1 MIDRLVKAK
10 KMLIH
15 TVPLVL
21 STLLGV
27 MSLTV
32 NADDPVPVSTEKL
45 VIPLPTD
52 NMRPIVIPTEV
63 PRPKSPREPIQR
75 PLPGPSRM

>member
-1 MIDRLVKAK
+1 
-10 KMLIH
+10 MLIH

-52 NMRPIVIPTEV
+52 NMGPIVIPTEV

>member
-1 MIDRLVKAK
+1 MTDRFVKAK

-52 NMRPIVIPTEV
+52 NMGPIIIPTEV